1 MKKLCFILL
10 FTGGLLGWKSSVF
23 SQEGLQYQSI
33 EVKNGGQISGQ
44 VTFSGETSALKPLVI
59 TKDTKICGKEPKFDE
74 SLIVAADNQGLMN
87 VVVSIKNISKGKAW
101 PADTT
106 PQSLDQNSC
115 RFNPH
120 VIVVPQKEKFNVL
133 NSDGVLHNIH
143 TYSEANIPI
152 NKAQP
157 KFLKKMSVSFE
168 QSEYVRVNCDVHNWM
183 QGWIVV
189 AAHPYYAVSDKNG
202 SFTIADL
209 PAGKYMVEFW
219 HEKLGSQTK
228 EITIAAGG
236 EAQLDAQFALNLN

>member
-1 MKKLCFILL
+1 MKKVCFILL
-10 FTGGLLGWKSSVF
+10 FVGGLLGWNSFAF
-23 SQEGLQYQSI
+23 SQEGLHYQAI
-33 EVKNGGQISGQ
+33 EVNNGGKMSGK
-44 VTFSGETSALKPLVI
+44 VTFSGEAPKLKALVV
-59 TKDTKICGKEPKFDE
+59 TKDVKVCGKEAKYDE
-74 SLIVAADNQGLMN
+74 SLIVAGENQGLMN
-87 VVVSIKNISKGKAW
+87 VVVSIKNISKGRAW
-101 PADTT
+101 PADTD
-106 PQSLDQNSC
+106 PQSLDQDGC

-120 VIVVPQKEKFNVL
+120 VIVVPQKEKFNIL

-168 QSEYVRVNCDVHNWM
+168 QTEYVRVNCDVHNWM
-183 QGWIVV
+183 QGWIAV

-202 SFTIADL
+202 SFAIADI

-219 HEKLGSQTK
+219 HEKLGKQTK

-236 EAQLDAQFALNLN
+236 EAQLDTQFALK